1 MSRVQ
6 NRRSVRAVVTAIAF
20 SAAALATP
28 AIAEAGTVKPGPT
41 AQPVLSSAKLYVN
54 PSSPAAK
61 QADQWAKSRPADAAL
76 MRYMASQ
83 PTATW
88 LGDWNSD
95 IKGAVSDVM
104 RDASRSGSLP
114 VLVAYDIPN
123 RDCGSYSAGGAH
135 DEQAYANW
143 IRGFAA
149 GLGGRQAIVI
159 LEPDAVAGSTC
170 LSAAARDSRFTML
183 RNAVQTLKSGG
194 ALVYLDAGNAH
205 WVSAS
210 DMADR
215 LRKAGI
221 DQADG
226 FSLNVSNFFSTGDN
240 TTFGTQLSQKL
251 GGKHF
256 VIDTSRNGSATSN
269 GQWCNPNG
277 QSLGTA
283 PTTHTGNSL
292 IDALLWVKQPGESD
306 GTCNGGPT
314 AGKWWA
320 DYALGLAQRGASA
333 TLASR

>member
-1 MSRVQ
+1 
-6 NRRSVRAVVTAIAF
+6 VTAIAC
-20 SAAALATP
+20 AAVALAAP
-28 AIAEAGTVKPGPT
+28 AIAEAAGGNPVPASTVL
-41 AQPVLSSAKLYVN
+41 ASAKLYVN
-54 PSSPAAK
+54 PNSPASK
-61 QADQWAKSRPADAAL
+61 QSNDWAKSRPADAAL
-76 MRYMASQ
+76 MRYIAAQ

-95 IKGAVSDVM
+95 IKDAVSDVM
-104 RDASRSGSLP
+104 RDAGKSGSLP

-123 RDCGSYSAGGAH
+123 RDCGSYSAGGAR
-135 DEQAYANW
+135 DEHAYDSW
-143 IRGFAA
+143 IHGFAA
-149 GLGGRQAIVI
+149 GLGGRHAIVI
-159 LEPDAVAGSTC
+159 LEPDAIAGSDC

-183 RNAVQTLKSGG
+183 RNAVQTLQSSG

-205 WVSAS
+205 WVSAGV
-210 DMADR
+210 MADR

-221 DQADG
+221 DQASG
-226 FSLNVSNFFSTGDN
+226 FSLNVSNFFSTSDN
-240 TTFGTQLSQKL
+240 TAFGTQLSQKL

-283 PTTHTGNSL
+283 PTTRTGNSL

-320 DYALGLAQRGASA
+320 DYALGLAQRGAPA
-333 TLASR
+333 MLASR